1 MCPVFTCSLLIIS
14 YWLLVFNKSL
24 NQLLT
29 IVYFIYSVLV
39 VKWEIHFFLIKIHKL
54 TMCKIH
60 CIVRDMSSSIISVSL
75 LTIYLKRATCICVLS
90 VRNNQVC
97 LFFTTYIAITCTMY
111 ILYQPSLGF
120 IWLNVMCISGLV
132 FFSLPDQTILFWI
145 NKWYK
150 HLSFGCLKV
159 CYIVKKQVLSNWFI
173 YKGKQTVQI
182 LNHS

>member
-1 MCPVFTCSLLIIS
+1 MGIFIVDHKYLSHLKKCTAIICVS
-14 YWLLVFNKSL
+14 SFYLFSVNYFILTKSL

-39 VKWEIHFFLIKIHKL
+39 VKWVRREIHFFLIKIHKL

-75 LTIYLKRATCICVLS
+75 LTTCIHLKRATCICVLS

-111 ILYQPSLGF
+111 ILYQ
-120 IWLNVMCISGLV
+120 
-132 FFSLPDQTILFWI
+132 
-145 NKWYK
+145 
-150 HLSFGCLKV
+150 LS
-159 CYIVKKQVLSNWFI
+159 YD
-173 YKGKQTVQI
+173 
-182 LNHS
+182 

>member
-1 MCPVFTCSLLIIS
+1 MGIFIVDYKYLSHLKKCTAIICVS
-14 YWLLVFNKSL
+14 GFHLFSVNYFILTTGLNKSL

-111 ILYQPSLGF
+111 ILYQPSY
-120 IWLNVMCISGLV
+120 
-132 FFSLPDQTILFWI
+132 D
-145 NKWYK
+145 
-150 HLSFGCLKV
+150 
-159 CYIVKKQVLSNWFI
+159 
-173 YKGKQTVQI
+173 
-182 LNHS
+182 

>member
-39 VKWEIHFFLIKIHKL
+39 VKWVRREIHFFLIKIHKL

-120 IWLNVMCISGLV
+120 IWLNVMCISGC
-132 FFSLPDQTILFWI
+132 F
-145 NKWYK
+145 Y
-150 HLSFGCLKV
+150 
-159 CYIVKKQVLSNWFI
+159 FI
-173 YKGKQTVQI
+173 ARPNNSI
-182 LNHS
+182 LNK

>member
-1 MCPVFTCSLLIIS
+1 MQQLKKLFTNGHLHCGSQVFITFKKVHCNHVCPVFTCSLLIIS

-39 VKWEIHFFLIKIHKL
+39 VKWVRREIHFFLIKIHKL

-60 CIVRDMSSSIISVSL
+60 CIVRDMSSSIISVSM
-75 LTIYLKRATCICVLS
+75 LTIYLKRATCICVLIS

-120 IWLNVMCISGLV
+120 IWLNVMCISGW
-132 FFSLPDQTILFWI
+132 FFFFARPNNS
-145 NKWYK
+145 
-150 HLSFGCLKV
+150 
-159 CYIVKKQVLSNWFI
+159 
-173 YKGKQTVQI
+173 I
-182 LNHS
+182 LNK

>member
-1 MCPVFTCSLLIIS
+1 MGIFIVDYKYLSHLKKCTAIICVS
-14 YWLLVFNKSL
+14 SFHLFSVNYFILTKSL

-39 VKWEIHFFLIKIHKL
+39 VKWVRREIHFLTKIHKL

-97 LFFTTYIAITCTMY
+97 FIFTTYIAITCTMY

-120 IWLNVMCISGLV
+120 IWLNVMCISGWV
-132 FFSLPDQTILFWI
+132 FFLCQT
-145 NKWYK
+145 
-150 HLSFGCLKV
+150 
-159 CYIVKKQVLSNWFI
+159 KQL
-173 YKGKQTVQI
+173 YCE
-182 LNHS
+182 

>member
-1 MCPVFTCSLLIIS
+1 MQQLKKLFTNGHLHCGLQVPYLSHLKKCTAIICVS
-14 YWLLVFNKSL
+14 SFHLFSVNYFILTKSL

-39 VKWEIHFFLIKIHKL
+39 VKWVRREIHFFLIKIHKL

-75 LTIYLKRATCICVLS
+75 LTIHLKRATCICVLS

-111 ILYQPSLGF
+111 ILYQPSY
-120 IWLNVMCISGLV
+120 
-132 FFSLPDQTILFWI
+132 D
-145 NKWYK
+145 
-150 HLSFGCLKV
+150 
-159 CYIVKKQVLSNWFI
+159 
-173 YKGKQTVQI
+173 
-182 LNHS
+182 

>member
-1 MCPVFTCSLLIIS
+1 MQQLKKLFTNGHLHCGLQVPYLSHLKKCTAIICVS
-14 YWLLVFNKSL
+14 SFHLFSVNYFILTKSL

-39 VKWEIHFFLIKIHKL
+39 VKWVRREIRFFLIKIHKL

-97 LFFTTYIAITCTMY
+97 SFSKTYIAITCTMY
-111 ILYQPSLGF
+111 ILYQPSY
-120 IWLNVMCISGLV
+120 
-132 FFSLPDQTILFWI
+132 D
-145 NKWYK
+145 
-150 HLSFGCLKV
+150 
-159 CYIVKKQVLSNWFI
+159 
-173 YKGKQTVQI
+173 
-182 LNHS
+182 

>member
-1 MCPVFTCSLLIIS
+1 MDQTHATAKKVACLQMGIFIVDYKYLSHLKKCTAIICVS
-14 YWLLVFNKSL
+14 SFHLFSVNYFILTKSL

-39 VKWEIHFFLIKIHKL
+39 VKWVRREIHFFLIKIHKL

-75 LTIYLKRATCICVLS
+75 LTIHLKRATCICVLS

-111 ILYQPSLGF
+111 ILYQPSY
-120 IWLNVMCISGLV
+120 
-132 FFSLPDQTILFWI
+132 D
-145 NKWYK
+145 
-150 HLSFGCLKV
+150 
-159 CYIVKKQVLSNWFI
+159 
-173 YKGKQTVQI
+173 
-182 LNHS
+182 

>member
-1 MCPVFTCSLLIIS
+1 MGIFIVDYKYLSHLKKCTAIICVS
-14 YWLLVFNKSL
+14 SFHLFSVNYFILTKSL

-39 VKWEIHFFLIKIHKL
+39 VKWVRREIHFFLIKIHKL

-97 LFFTTYIAITCTMY
+97 SFSTTYIAVYFIST
-111 ILYQPSLGF
+111 F
-120 IWLNVMCISGLV
+120 IWLNVMCISGC
-132 FFSLPDQTILFWI
+132 F
-145 NKWYK
+145 Y
-150 HLSFGCLKV
+150 
-159 CYIVKKQVLSNWFI
+159 FI
-173 YKGKQTVQI
+173 ARPNNSI
-182 LNHS
+182 LNK